1 MEARS
6 NELDGRCCVRVVGG
20 EVEGDLEGE
29 AGVGLERTRRIKRR
43 EGGRREGGKV
53 SSSGL
58 D

>member
-1 MEARS
+1 MEARRD
-6 NELDGRCCVRVVGG
+6 ELEGGSCVRVVGG

-43 EGGRREGGKV
+43 EGGREGGKV